1 MDKHNKKSYQILLG
15 GDQNRIQA
23 NKYTFKF
30 NNFSQSRLPN
40 KLSFHLAVLIYNKN
54 NLLIT

>member
-40 KLSFHLAVLIYNKN
+40 KLSFKSL
-54 NLLIT
+54 